1 MAEARNKSERLA
13 DTRRRLDNDADAWL
27 ASTSGD
33 KPWLV
38 PLSFLWH
45 EGELVFATDAS
56 TPTSE
61 NVGLVPRVR
70 VALGHTR
77 DVVIVEGEATLAPS
91 TDLTAVE
98 VRLYQ
103 LKHSS
108 DPRAWAD
115 SIVRVRPLRIQ
126 AWREENEL
134 AGRLLMRDGIWLQ

>member
-1 MAEARNKSERLA
+1 
-13 DTRRRLDNDADAWL
+13 
-27 ASTSGD
+27 
-33 KPWLV
+33 
-38 PLSFLWH
+38 
-45 EGELVFATDAS
+45 
-56 TPTSE
+56 
-61 NVGLVPRVR
+61 
-70 VALGHTR
+70 
-77 DVVIVEGEATLAPS
+77 VEGEATLAPS

>member
-56 TPTSE
+56 TPTGE
-61 NVGLVPRVR
+61 NVGLIPRVR

-91 TDLTAVE
+91 TDLTAAE

-134 AGRLLMRDGIWLQ
+134 AGRLLMRDGNWLQ

>member
-56 TPTSE
+56 TPTGE
-61 NVGLVPRVR
+61 NVGLVLEFVSRW
-70 VALGHTR
+70 ATR
-77 DVVIVEGEATLAPS
+77 GM
-91 TDLTAVE
+91 
-98 VRLYQ
+98 
-103 LKHSS
+103 
-108 DPRAWAD
+108 W
-115 SIVRVRPLRIQ
+115 
-126 AWREENEL
+126 
-134 AGRLLMRDGIWLQ
+134 

>member
-1 MAEARNKSERLA
+1 MAEARSKSERLA
-13 DTRRRLDNDADAWL
+13 DTRRRLDSDADAWL
-27 ASTSGD
+27 ASTSAD

-45 EGELVFATDAS
+45 EGDLVFATDAS
-56 TPTSE
+56 TPTGE
-61 NVGLVPRVR
+61 NVGLIPRVR

-91 TDLTAVE
+91 TDLTAEE

-103 LKHSS
+103 LKHNS

-115 SIVRVRPLRIQ
+115 SIVRVTPVRIQ

-134 AGRLLMRDGIWLQ
+134 AGRLLMRDEIWLQ

>member
-56 TPTSE
+56 TSTGE